1 MPEKKSAITKERI
14 DPKTGKKI
22 VTIRKKKKPEAK
34 APAKSSKAAFVK
46 IEIAKGNLKKEN
58 GKIVEAKAPV
68 QKKKIVEAK
77 APVQGPRNLVK
88 GFGIKR
94 KPKAKPAPKA
104 KATPKPKGP
113 VKKLGKKWTYKVI
126 VDENPETF
134 LYPAEENAGD
144 NSYRGLDWI
153 TGVSPAMDKFYRGN
167 QYKYDQLS
175 QKQQERID
183 KIEDIVRDNMRPS
196 LERELKRFFK
206 QWKEKNADKLF
217 TEKEAIDSFDSFYF

>member
-1 MPEKKSAITKERI
+1 MPEKKSAIKKERI
-14 DPKTGKKI
+14 DPKTGKKF
-22 VTIRKKKKPEAK
+22 VTIRKKKKPEETPPPKPPRGIKRGTKMKEKVVKK
-34 APAKSSKAAFVK
+34 AVSSLL
-46 IEIAKGNLKKEN
+46 E
-58 GKIVEAKAPV
+58 
-68 QKKKIVEAK
+68 KKK
-77 APVQGPRNLVK
+77 PTQGPRNLVK

-94 KPKAKPAPKA
+94 KPKEPAP

-113 VKKLGKKWTYKVI
+113 VKKLGKQWTYKVI

-134 LYPAEENAGD
+134 LNVAEENAED
-144 NSYRGLDWI
+144 SINYTSMDWI
-153 TGVSPAMDKFYRGN
+153 KGISPAMDKFYKDN

-175 QKQQERID
+175 FQKKARID
-183 KIEDIVRDNMRPS
+183 KIEDIVRENMRPS